1 MKWKILPLILVLLT
15 ELSFATKYDAYKTFL
30 QGIYSLKTNNIT
42 EATRNLEHTTQIDKD
57 ATAAHGNLAY
67 LYLHEK
73 KQDKALQMAEKLKK
87 LDGNNPK
94 TTSSLAIFYMIANK
108 PELAQEFWK
117 QTLNL
122 DPDNEV
128 ATAYIAS
135 LYQFDNKL
143 EKSLDYWEKFSKQQ
157 PDNPLGYLQLANIQE
172 RLGLYQEALKSYDKT
187 IKTNPTIRDAFIAK
201 AYIHENLGQIK
212 LAIKEYKKCIANFPN
227 DVAVL
232 SHLGKCYYDMKNY
245 SDAKDIL
252 LRAKK
257 ISFDDMKTNY
267 WLAMVYEKTNQV
279 DKAIAVFEVIVKKDQ
294 KNIAFLTKLGHYYAL
309 KQNYKKAEK
318 YFLKALSIDPNNKDI
333 LYLASLNYIDWG
345 KYNEAIDYL
354 NKIIKTSPDFADAY
368 FYLGFS
374 YDKDK
379 NFSQAEKALL
389 QAIKL
394 NPKHPQA
401 LNYLGYSYAQQGIKL
416 NESKEFITES
426 LNLEPKN
433 SSFMDSLGL
442 LYFKMGKFYLA
453 EQTFIYALS
462 IMQTTLTYT
471 HLGDTYLALKNY
483 AKAWISYSLSYDSK
497 QDKSI
502 EKKLYFAKSQMP
514 KEELYNLMLWRSK
527 NNYDR
532 LLSFRTGF
540 KTKISSK
547 ILSKKIYILTTYNKK
562 KNIKFD
568 FPSTIVIGG
577 MSIIIKN
584 KITEIDPKA
593 AKNEIP
599 QFVLD
604 IINQFS
610 NIFND
615 DFYTQFLDVQP
626 TEKGNYLVYSKN
638 DSILTID
645 SNTALIKSILQ
656 NNIKIE
662 VLKYENFLGSK
673 IPTKIK
679 IFIPSTKI
687 KILLEATKIS
697 QIMD

>member
-15 ELSFATKYDAYKTFL
+15 ELSFATKYDAYKAFL

-42 EATRNLEHTTQIDKD
+42 QATSNLEHTTHLDKD
-57 ATAAHGNLAY
+57 ATTAHGNLAY
-67 LYLHEK
+67 LYLQEK
-73 KQDKALQMAEKLKK
+73 KPDKALQMAEKLKK

-94 TTSSLAIFYMIANK
+94 ITSFLAIFYMIANK
-108 PELAQEFWK
+108 PELAKEFWK

-143 EKSLDYWEKFSKQQ
+143 EKSLDYWEQFSKQQ

-172 RLGLYQEALKSYDKT
+172 RLGLYQQALKSYDKT
-187 IKTNPTIRDAFIAK
+187 IKINPNVRDAFLAK
-201 AYIHENLGQIK
+201 AYIYENLGQLK
-212 LAIKEYKKCIANFPN
+212 LAIKEYKKYIASFPN
-227 DVAVL
+227 NVAIL
-232 SHLGKCYYDMKNY
+232 SHLGKCYYDIKNY

-267 WLAMVYEKTNQV
+267 WLAMVYEKTNQI
-279 DKAIAVFEVIVKKDQ
+279 DKAIPVFKVIVKKDQ

-318 YFLKALSIDPNNKDI
+318 YFLKALTIDPNNKDI
-333 LYLASLNYIDWG
+333 VYLASLNYIDWG

-354 NKIIKTSPDFADAY
+354 NKIIKTSPNFADAY

-379 NFSQAEKALL
+379 NFSKAEKALL

-394 NPKHPQA
+394 NPKHSQA

-416 NESKEFITES
+416 NESKEFITRS

-433 SSFMDSLGL
+433 SNFMDSLGL

-453 EQTFIYALS
+453 EKTFIYALS
-462 IMQTTLTYT
+462 ITQSTLTYT

-483 AKAWISYSLSYDSK
+483 TKAWISYSLSYDSK

-502 EKKLYFAKSQMP
+502 EKKLHFVKAQMP
-514 KEELYNLMLWRSK
+514 KEELYNLMLLRSK
-527 NNYDR
+527 NNYNR
-532 LLSFRTGF
+532 LLSFKTGF

-547 ILSKKIYILTTYNKK
+547 ILSKKLYILTTYNKK
-562 KNIKFD
+562 KNIKLD
-568 FPSTIVIGG
+568 FPSTIVMGG
-577 MSIIIKN
+577 MSIIIKD
-584 KITEIDPKA
+584 KITEITPKA

-599 QFVLD
+599 QFLLD
-604 IINQFS
+604 MINQFS

-626 TEKGNYLVYSKN
+626 TEKGNYLVYSKDN
-638 DSILTID
+638 SILTID
-645 SNTALIKSILQ
+645 SNTALIESFLQ

-662 VLKYENFLGSK
+662 VLKYENFLASK

-687 KILLEATKIS
+687 KILLEATKFS
-697 QIMD
+697 QII